1 MITTRMLN
9 MVEFIEMSLGI
20 PFKGDLNKYDDVSEF
35 LFKYNDKA
43 KRALNKDSKWV
54 LYNYLF

>member
-1 MITTRMLN
+1 MLN

-35 LFKYNDKA
+35 LFNHNDKA
-43 KRALNKDSKWV
+43 KRALNRDSKWV
-54 LYNYLF
+54 LYNHLF

>member
-20 PFKGDLNKYDDVSEF
+20 PFKGDLNKCDDVSEF
-35 LFKYNDKA
+35 LFNHNDKA
-43 KRALNKDSKWV
+43 KRALNRDSKWV
-54 LYNYLF
+54 LYNHLF

>member
-9 MVEFIEMSLGI
+9 MIEFIEMSLGI
-20 PFKGDLNKYDDVSEF
+20 PFNGDLNKYNDVSEF
-35 LFKYNDKA
+35 LFKYNNKA
-43 KRALNKDSKWV
+43 KLALDNDSKWI

>member
-9 MVEFIEMSLGI
+9 MVEFIKMSLGI

-35 LFKYNDKA
+35 LFKYDDKA
-43 KRALNKDSKWV
+43 KQALNKDSKWV